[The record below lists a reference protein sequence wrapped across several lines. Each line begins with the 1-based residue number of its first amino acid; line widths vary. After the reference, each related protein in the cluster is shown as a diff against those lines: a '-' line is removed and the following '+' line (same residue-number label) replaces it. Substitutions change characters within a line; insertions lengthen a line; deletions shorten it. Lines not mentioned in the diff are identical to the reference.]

1 MYHVGRMPFTPGTR
15 VGPFEILARL
25 EVAGLG
31 EVYHVRDREHQRD
44 AAMRVLQADFG
55 ASPDRLKRFELEA
68 RTGADLAHENIQKIH
83 NIGTDA
89 GAAYIITEPIEGRT
103 LREVLASGAL
113 PVRAV
118 LDYGLQIAHALAAAH
133 ERDIVHRDLKPEN
146 ILIGPDGRV
155 RVVGFGLAAVTQ
167 AESALAGLKGVGS
180 GTTLGSPAYMSPEQ
194 VKGVPPE
201 TRSDVFTLG
210 AILFEMVTGTR
221 PFAGDTPL
229 VTLTAV
235 AKARPK
241 LPADLRLPP
250 ELERTIEQCLE
261 KPPGRR
267 PRAAEVARTLHDLW
281 RQTPETEA
289 TAPIPRRLWG
299 LVIVLGVVASL
310 ES

>member
-15 VGPFEILARL
+15 VGPFEILERL

-31 EVYHVRDREHQRD
+31 EVYHVRDHEHQRD

-55 ASPDRLKRFELEA
+55 ASPDLLKRFELEA
-68 RTGADLAHENIQKIH
+68 RAAADLAHENILKIH

-103 LREVLASGAL
+103 LRDVLASGPL
-113 PVRAV
+113 PVQAV
-118 LDYGLQIAHALAAAH
+118 LDYSLQIAHALAAAH

-146 ILIGPDGRV
+146 ILIGRDGRV

-194 VKGVPPE
+194 VRGVPPE
-201 TRSDVFTLG
+201 ARSDVFTLG

-221 PFAGDTPL
+221 PFAGETPL

-250 ELERTIEQCLE
+250 ELEQTIEQCLE
-261 KPPGRR
+261 KPSGRR
-267 PRAAEVARTLHDLW
+267 PGAAQVARTLHDLR
-281 RQTPETEA
+281 RQAPETEA
-289 TAPIPRRLWG
+289 AAPIRRRFWA

-310 ES
+310 KS